1 MRKTVGIV
9 TVLMLAAFSARA
21 MDEAE
26 HLEHLRMM
34 LAAMSTHGPVIPQP
48 DSISGNAMKT
58 FDIVAK
64 QFNFTVNPADAGDS
78 SQFTVNQGDIVTI
91 NLSVPINDGSPS
103 GHGIVMDTYIPGGLN
118 CGKGQTVHPQPFTAT
133 TVGTFFFF
141 CTQSGCASGSPNSG
155 GHSQMIGKMIVV
167 AAVPPAPTI
176 SSLFPTSGPT
186 AGGTTVII
194 SGSNFQSGASV
205 LFSSTP
211 AMSVNVTS
219 SSSISVVTPAH
230 GAGAVTVTVT
240 NPDSQ
245 SATSTFTYTAPPLAV
260 TDVSPTTGSIA
271 GGTQITITGVSFQ
284 NGATVTVGGTAAT
297 NINVVSNTTITATTP
312 GHAAGSADV
321 VVMVGST
328 TATKSAAFTYVGA
341 SGKRR
346 RSARH

>member
-1 MRKTVGIV
+1 MRKIVGIV
-9 TVLMLAAFSARA
+9 TALMLAAFSAKA

-48 DSISGNAMKT
+48 ETISGNAMPIIN
-58 FDIVAK
+58 IVAQ
-64 QFNFTVNPADAGDS
+64 QFSFTPS
-78 SQFTVNQGDIVTI
+78 SFSVNQGDMVTI
-91 NLSVPINDGSPS
+91 NVSVPSNDKSPV
-103 GHGIVMDTYIPGGLN
+103 GHGILMNTYIESGITVTA
-118 CGKGQTVHPQPFTAT
+118 GKTGTTTFIAT
-133 TVGTFFFF
+133 TAGNFAFV
-141 CTQSGCASGSPNSG
+141 CTQSSCASGSSNPF
-155 GHSQMIGKMIVV
+155 GHSEMTGVMTVNAVV
-167 AAVPPAPTI
+167 APTI

-186 AGGTTVII
+186 TGGTTVII
-194 SGSNFQSGASV
+194 SGSNFQNGASV
-205 LFSSTP
+205 LFDSTP

-312 GHAAGSADV
+312 AHAAGSADV